1 MHRYARFAYL
11 PGGLTALVVLLAVA
25 LLATSAQATPL
36 PVFSDDFENDT
47 IGSNPVNPDIGLPW
61 DNEKSPGVTVI
72 ANPYS
77 AAGGGNTSTKVLSL
91 LNKGEMD
98 GNFGTGIAFQGAQI
112 STDFYIRDDATVNK
126 ITMKFRTAAGVGP
139 FNLNLKQNGEVTGG
153 SAVGTLAITHYG
165 TNVWQNATWSFDY
178 TGTGDLWDVDLA
190 FTNLATSATKSNTFK
205 DIELAGAIS
214 DVFTEVTPRGQGGGT
229 VLVDNIQV
237 VPEPSTGLLLTLG
250 LTALSFRRRHT
261 PRP

>member
-25 LLATSAQATPL
+25 LLATSAQATP
-36 PVFSDDFENDT
+36 VFFDDFENDT
-47 IGSNPVNPDIGLPW
+47 IGSNPVNPDIGLAW

-72 ANPYS
+72 ANPYPT
-77 AAGGGNTSTKVLSL
+77 GNTSTKVLSL
-91 LNKGEMD
+91 GNKGEMD

-126 ITMKFRTAAGVGP
+126 ITMKFRTAAGAGP

-261 PRP
+261 PRALKVL